1 MPHPL
6 RKFAGVYFRVILM
19 QVVNRMFFPSYFCA
33 SDRKQCE
40 EKSKMVII
48 VWLETMWVG
57 CREAGTDRATN
68 ENCHSPQP
76 DHGRPA
82 VYLKYLIMNTMAAA
96 GSGSVADKSQ
106 GSWRWRDKKR
116 GWASEHELAPFHHPQ
131 LAFTVA
137 RVKMLQSTLLAR
149 CPIYRGL
156 QFLHRCN
163 IYISALCKRPTRA
176 LRICKISCLH

>member
-1 MPHPL
+1 MTWNHV
-6 RKFAGVYFRVILM
+6 GGM
-19 QVVNRMFFPSYFCA
+19 QGGGNRQSHKWELSLSAAWPWPA
-33 SDRKQCE
+33 
-40 EKSKMVII
+40 
-48 VWLETMWVG
+48 
-57 CREAGTDRATN
+57 
-68 ENCHSPQP
+68 
-76 DHGRPA
+76 A

-176 LRICKISCLH
+176 LRICKISCLVSRNWVTCPHSNHHVLI

>member
-1 MPHPL
+1 MKFRWPLNPGYYADNADNYPGAQINPFHCCWRQRLRLGMCGHHLAGLYITMWSGGGGRAMNILPPSPHTG
-6 RKFAGVYFRVILM
+6 RKICPETFHIYFRVILM

-76 DHGRPA
+76 DHGRPQ
-82 VYLKYLIMNTMAAA
+82 YI
-96 GSGSVADKSQ
+96 
-106 GSWRWRDKKR
+106 W
-116 GWASEHELAPFHHPQ
+116 
-131 LAFTVA
+131 
-137 RVKMLQSTLLAR
+137 
-149 CPIYRGL
+149 
-156 QFLHRCN
+156 N
-163 IYISALCKRPTRA
+163 I
-176 LRICKISCLH
+176 

>member
-1 MPHPL
+1 MTWDHV
-6 RKFAGVYFRVILM
+6 GGM
-19 QVVNRMFFPSYFCA
+19 QGGGNRQSHKWELSLSALWPWPA
-33 SDRKQCE
+33 
-40 EKSKMVII
+40 
-48 VWLETMWVG
+48 
-57 CREAGTDRATN
+57 
-68 ENCHSPQP
+68 
-76 DHGRPA
+76 A

-156 QFLHRCN
+156 QFLHQYTQYSGKC
-163 IYISALCKRPTRA
+163 IVE
-176 LRICKISCLH
+176 RIELSHFSQVRMIDHKTMMSWVGFLKGKGARMCLFNVV